1 MFLSDPGFICRCFCY
16 LGLKELIHCTSL
28 SMEYVLSFSCSG
40 LRWRIFS
47 SVDKFTRLFYNM
59 HQHTNQMHIYC
70 HCKYTASGK
79 VQKIELSTEIHCQ
92 KFYPKDDFCF
102 HIGSLLKTGLGQS
115 YKLWLPVLASEHSK
129 NFMNQHTIFLTV
141 NQQIKQFCALQGDFS
156 LTICLMIFQNN
167 SVDFQVFPHNEDV
180 HCSHFE
186 SLISKKERPLLFY
199 FLLSFYNDKKNS
211 RNKTISAM

>member
-1 MFLSDPGFICRCFCY
+1 MFLSDPGFICQCFCY

-47 SVDKFTRLFYNM
+47 SVDKLTRLFYNM
-59 HQHTNQMHIYC
+59 HQHANQIHIYC
-70 HCKYTASGK
+70 HCKYTTASGK
-79 VQKIELSTEIHCQ
+79 VQKIELSTEIHC
-92 KFYPKDDFCF
+92 
-102 HIGSLLKTGLGQS
+102 HSMSLS
-115 YKLWLPVLASEHSK
+115 EILPQRWFLLSKSAACSRLASEHSK
-129 NFMNQHTIFLTV
+129 NCMNQHTIFLTV

-167 SVDFQVFPHNEDV
+167 SVDFQIFPHNEDV

-186 SLISKKERPLLFY
+186 SLISKKE
-199 FLLSFYNDKKNS
+199 SQ
-211 RNKTISAM
+211 